1 MKIDPIVEKFRPPTH
16 YEIVTGKPYRSR
28 IGKTKYFYQVNPLS
42 ATAMMRVYEIGF
54 SIIKMLNSMAE
65 SKSKGSAGFDEK
77 SVNLIQ
83 GLVAL
88 TSLLWEIG
96 DKPRGLIKRI
106 LMKRQFFKQA
116 LDNTEWTFKLFEQVM
131 SANARLNFF
140 FETPGELSTNSRGT
154 LSGDGFQAIIGNCER
169 ANQKA
174 WAEYISI
181 REAEKLSIINKW
193 TVDKR
198 EHDKMKKRK

>member
-1 MKIDPIVEKFRPPTH
+1 MKLDPIVEKFRPPTH

-28 IGKTKYFYQVNPLS
+28 IGKTKYIYQVNLMS
-42 ATAMMRVYEIGF
+42 ATAMVRVYEIGF

-65 SKSKGSAGFDEK
+65 SKSGDKQGFNEK
-77 SVNLIQ
+77 SLNLIQ

-88 TSLLWEIG
+88 ASLLWEIS
-96 DKPRGLIKRI
+96 DKPNGLIKRL

-116 LDNTEWTFKLFEQVM
+116 LSNTEWTFKLFEQVM
-131 SANARLNFF
+131 SANTRLNFF
-140 FETPGELSTNSRGT
+140 FETPSELSANSGGT

-169 ANQKA
+169 ANKKA
-174 WAEYISI
+174 WAEYLSI

-193 TVDKR
+193 IVDKR